1 MSIESSLNGKRDKIA
16 EAAEGI
22 IDMPKAKNLKKA
34 YNNLVVEPLETE
46 EEFRDFYVERPA
58 RAPSPIE
65 ELRDRIDISERK
77 EKYLFLGFRGS
88 GKSTEL
94 NRLFD
99 MIDPDRFL
107 VVSYSIRDQ
116 LNVSDFDFRDFFVSM
131 ALMIYDRAEVDG
143 VKLNRDIE
151 EDFKDFVKRITKV
164 EEDEVTRSRAAGI
177 SLTLAKV
184 LLLKL
189 GREAKTR
196 EYVRKELE
204 MQISDLIQRL
214 NWLIVDVEDKTKKKL
229 VVIVDDLDK
238 LTRVEQAEEFF
249 YKNYELLSQP
259 SCFVIYT
266 FPIPLTF
273 NPYFENVRPAFD
285 DAIILPQLP
294 VINRDGSRN
303 ETNLGFYRS
312 VVRKRM
318 EDHLID
324 DAVLDEAIISTGK
337 LSEFV
342 SIMRDATIKAY
353 RNKRDKIVI
362 EDVESALEKLRRT
375 YDRTLTEA
383 HKRRALA
390 IHESK
395 EARDLDKDDGISR
408 ELLFSLAAV
417 EYEDEN
423 GRWCDVDPLL
433 LPLVEKWKMQE

>member
-1 MSIESSLNGKRDKIA
+1 
-16 EAAEGI
+16 
-22 IDMPKAKNLKKA
+22 MPKAKNLQEA

-46 EEFRDFYVERPA
+46 EEFRDFYVGRPA
-58 RAPSPIE
+58 KAPSPIE
-65 ELRDRIDISERK
+65 ELKDRIEISDRK

-131 ALMIYDRAEVDG
+131 ALMIYDTALEEG
-143 VKLNRDIE
+143 VNLNQDIE
-151 EDFKDFVKRITKV
+151 EDFRDFVKRITNV
-164 EEDEVTRSRAAGI
+164 SEEEITGSRAAGI
-177 SLTLAKV
+177 SLSLAKV

-196 EYVRKELE
+196 EYIRKELE

-214 NWLIVDVEDKTKKKL
+214 NWLIVDVEEKTGKKL

-238 LTRVEQAEEFF
+238 LDRVEQSESFF
-249 YKNYELLSQP
+249 YKNYELLGQP
-259 SCFVIYT
+259 SCFVVYT
-266 FPIPLTF
+266 FPIPLAF
-273 NPYFENVRPAFD
+273 NPYFETVSSAFD
-285 DAIILPQLP
+285 DTIILPQLP
-294 VINRDGSRN
+294 VINKDGSRN
-303 ETNLGFYRS
+303 ETNLGFYRD

-324 DAVLDEAIISTGK
+324 DAVLDDAILSTGK

-353 RNKRDKIVI
+353 RNKREQIAK

-383 HKRRALA
+383 HKRRALE

-395 EARDLDKDDGISR
+395 EARDLDNFDGLSR
-408 ELLFSLAAV
+408 ELLFSLTAI

-433 LPLVEKWKMQE
+433 LPLVEKWKSQE